1 MNFHD
6 QPDQGPQGASSSWS
20 SDDASAWFQGKGWS
34 EGLSEHQAA
43 LQQDLSCLVD
53 GELDE
58 ASAAHAMMLL
68 EESREA
74 QSFFEDVRKFARFH
88 RDLSDPERLEAR
100 VAMLGAVEMARAA
113 EDIDLAHR
121 LATIFYQLGKA
132 YSLAAFE
139 PDRFRE
145 RVFEA
150 TVPVEE
156 TRNRGRGFVDGV
168 VSSGRGTVAD
178 GTVADGTAADGA
190 ETAGRGID
198 WQHARHMLNGRLERI
213 ADPAE
218 KGRRLLSQAIEIDPS
233 HEEARIYLAY
243 VYGREG
249 HTLRAANLFR
259 EVFDTAISEVSRGH
273 AAIQLGRLYYGEEDY
288 RTAAVFFRWLSIAG
302 LTRSDS
308 RFGPALFNLGCAEVA
323 RGREDAALAAFRR
336 LLDEHLAGGGIAADV
351 ASLFLENDD
360 FRTLIESRAGL
371 TVRLMESLP
380 ELFEPGPGTGDSP
393 NPSTVH

>member
-1 MNFHD
+1 MTFHD
-6 QPDQGPQGASSSWS
+6 HPDHKPLGAGSPSWGS
-20 SDDASAWFQGKGWS
+20 PSWGSGDASAWFKGIGWN
-34 EGLSEHQAA
+34 EGLSDQQAA

-58 ASAAHAMMLL
+58 TSAAHAIVLL
-68 EESREA
+68 EESEDA
-74 QSFFEDVRKFARFH
+74 KAFFEDVRKFARFH

-100 VAMLGAVEMARAA
+100 VAMLGAGEMARAA

-139 PDRFRE
+139 PCQFRE

-150 TVPVEE
+150 AVPVEE

-168 VSSGRGTVAD
+168 VSAGRGGADGAAVSSGRGV
-178 GTVADGTAADGA
+178 
-190 ETAGRGID
+190 D
-198 WQHARHMLNGRLERI
+198 WRHARHMLNGRLERI
-213 ADPAE
+213 SDPAE
-218 KGRRLLSQAIEIDPS
+218 KGRRLLAQAIEIDPS

-288 RTAAVFFRWLSIAG
+288 RTAAVYFRWISISG

-308 RFGPALFNLGCAEVA
+308 RFALAHFNLGCAEVA
-323 RGREDAALAAFRR
+323 RGRDDTALAAFRR
-336 LLDEHLAGGGIAADV
+336 LLDDHLATGGVPADI

-360 FRTLIESRAGL
+360 FRALLESRAGL
-371 TVRLMESLP
+371 TQRLMESLP
-380 ELFEPGPGTGDSP
+380 ELFEPEAGTGDPEGS
-393 NPSTVH
+393 SQTH

>member
-1 MNFHD
+1 MTFHD
-6 QPDQGPQGASSSWS
+6 QPDQGPQGASSWS
-20 SDDASAWFQGKGWS
+20 SDDATAWFEGKGWS
-34 EGLSEHQAA
+34 EGLSENQAA

-100 VAMLGAVEMARAA
+100 VAMLGAVEMTRAA

-132 YSLAAFE
+132 YSLSAFE

-168 VSSGRGTVAD
+168 VSSGRGSAD
-178 GTVADGTAADGA
+178 EGAA
-190 ETAGRGID
+190 TAGRGID
-198 WQHARHMLNGRLERI
+198 WRHARHMLNGRLERI

-218 KGRRLLSQAIEIDPS
+218 KGRRLLGQAIEVDPS

-308 RFGPALFNLGCAEVA
+308 RFAPALFNLGCAEVA
-323 RGREDAALAAFRR
+323 RGRDDAALFAFRR
-336 LLDEHLAGGGIAADV
+336 LLEDHLAGGGVAADI
-351 ASLFLENDD
+351 ASLFLENED
-360 FRTLIESRAGL
+360 FRELIESREGL
-371 TVRLMESLP
+371 TGRLMESLP
-380 ELFEPGPGTGDSP
+380 ELFEPGAGTGDSP
-393 NPSTVH
+393 KPSTHH

>member
-1 MNFHD
+1 MTFHD
-6 QPDQGPQGASSSWS
+6 QPDQGPQAASSSWS
-20 SDDASAWFQGKGWS
+20 SDDATAWFQGKGWS

-168 VSSGRGTVAD
+168 VSSGRG
-178 GTVADGTAADGA
+178 AADDGA
-190 ETAGRGID
+190 VTAGRGID

-249 HTLRAANLFR
+249 HTLRAAKLFR

-323 RGREDAALAAFRR
+323 RGRDDAALAAFRR
-336 LLDEHLAGGGIAADV
+336 LLDEHLAGGGSAADV
-351 ASLFLENDD
+351 ASLFLENED

-371 TVRLMESLP
+371 TARLMESLP

-393 NPSTVH
+393 HPSTDH

>member
-1 MNFHD
+1 MTFHD
-6 QPDQGPQGASSSWS
+6 HPDHKPSGADSTSWS
-20 SDDASAWFQGKGWS
+20 TGDASAWFKGMGWS
-34 EGLSEHQAA
+34 EGLSDQQAA

-58 ASAAHAMMLL
+58 TSAAHAMVLL
-68 EESREA
+68 EESEDA
-74 QSFFEDVRKFARFH
+74 QAFFEDVRKFARFH

-100 VAMLGAVEMARAA
+100 VAMLGAAEMARAA

-139 PDRFRE
+139 PGQFRE

-150 TVPVEE
+150 AVPVEE

-168 VSSGRGTVAD
+168 VSAGRAGAD
-178 GTVADGTAADGA
+178 SHTAP
-190 ETAGRGID
+190 AGRGID
-198 WQHARHMLNGRLERI
+198 WRNARHMLNGRLERI

-218 KGRRLLSQAIEIDPS
+218 KGRKLLAQAIEIDPS

-243 VYGREG
+243 VFGREG

-288 RTAAVFFRWLSIAG
+288 RTASIFFRWLSISG

-308 RFGPALFNLGCAEVA
+308 RFALAHFNLGCAEVA
-323 RGREDAALAAFRR
+323 RGRDDAALAAFRR
-336 LLDEHLAGGGIAADV
+336 LLDDHLASGGQAADI

-360 FRTLIESRAGL
+360 FRTLLESRAGL
-371 TVRLMESLP
+371 TRRLMESLP
-380 ELFEPGPGTGDSP
+380 ELFEPQVGTGDAEGSSP
-393 NPSTVH
+393 SY

>member
-1 MNFHD
+1 MTFHD
-6 QPDQGPQGASSSWS
+6 HPDHKPLGAGSPSWGS
-20 SDDASAWFQGKGWS
+20 GDASAWFKGIGWN
-34 EGLSEHQAA
+34 EGLSDQQAA

-58 ASAAHAMMLL
+58 TSAAHAMVLL
-68 EESREA
+68 EESEDA
-74 QSFFEDVRKFARFH
+74 KAFFEDVRKFARFH

-100 VAMLGAVEMARAA
+100 VAMLGATELVRMA

-139 PDRFRE
+139 PGRFRE

-150 TVPVEE
+150 AVPIEE

-168 VSSGRGTVAD
+168 VSSGRAS
-178 GTVADGTAADGA
+178 AAGDD
-190 ETAGRGID
+190 ELSGRGVD
-198 WQHARHMLNGRLERI
+198 WRHARHMLNGRLERI

-218 KGRRLLSQAIEIDPS
+218 KGSRLLAQAIEIDPS

-288 RTAAVFFRWLSIAG
+288 RTAAVYFRWLSISG
-302 LTRSDS
+302 VNRRDP
-308 RFGPALFNLGCAEVA
+308 RFALGHFNLGCAEAA
-323 RGREDAALAAFRR
+323 RGRDDAALAAFRR
-336 LLDEHLAGGGIAADV
+336 LLDDHLSAGGDTADI

-360 FRTLIESRAGL
+360 FRTLLESRAGL
-371 TVRLMESLP
+371 TQRLMESLP
-380 ELFEPGPGTGDSP
+380 ELFETEAEGGETTDLSP
-393 NPSTVH
+393 PQ

>member
-1 MNFHD
+1 MTFHD
-6 QPDQGPQGASSSWS
+6 HPDQEPSGADSPSWS
-20 SDDASAWFQGKGWS
+20 PDDASAWFEGMGWS
-34 EGLSEHQAA
+34 EGLSDQQAA

-58 ASAAHAMMLL
+58 TSAAHAMVLL
-68 EESREA
+68 EESEDA
-74 QSFFEDVRKFARFH
+74 KMFFEDVRKFARFH

-100 VAMLGAVEMARAA
+100 VAMLGAAEMARAA

-139 PDRFRE
+139 PCQFRE

-150 TVPVEE
+150 AVPVEE

-168 VSSGRGTVAD
+168 VSAGRGGAGGDAVSSGRGV
-178 GTVADGTAADGA
+178 
-190 ETAGRGID
+190 D
-198 WQHARHMLNGRLERI
+198 WRHARHMLNGRLERI

-218 KGRRLLSQAIEIDPS
+218 KGRRLLAQAIEIDPS

-273 AAIQLGRLYYGEEDY
+273 AAIQLGRLYYGEEDH
-288 RTAAVFFRWLSIAG
+288 RTAAVYFRWLSISG

-308 RFGPALFNLGCAEVA
+308 RFALAHFNLGCAEVA
-323 RGREDAALAAFRR
+323 RGRDDAALAAFRR
-336 LLDEHLAGGGIAADV
+336 LLDDHLASGGVAADI

-360 FRTLIESRAGL
+360 FRTLLESRAGL
-371 TVRLMESLP
+371 TQRLMESLP
-380 ELFEPGPGTGDSP
+380 ELFEPEAGTGGPDGS
-393 NPSTVH
+393 SKTH

>member
-1 MNFHD
+1 MTFHD
-6 QPDQGPQGASSSWS
+6 QPDQGPQAASSSWS
-20 SDDASAWFQGKGWS
+20 SDDATAWFQGKGWS

-168 VSSGRGTVAD
+168 VSSGRG
-178 GTVADGTAADGA
+178 AADDGA
-190 ETAGRGID
+190 VTAGRGID

-323 RGREDAALAAFRR
+323 RGRDDAALAAFRR
-336 LLDEHLAGGGIAADV
+336 LLDEHLAGGGSAADV
-351 ASLFLENDD
+351 ASLFLENED

-371 TVRLMESLP
+371 TARLMESLP

-393 NPSTVH
+393 HPSTDH

>member
-1 MNFHD
+1 MTFHD
-6 QPDQGPQGASSSWS
+6 QPDPSPQGASSAWS
-20 SDDASAWFQGKGWS
+20 SDDAAAWFQGKGWS

-53 GELDE
+53 GELNE

-74 QSFFEDVRKFARFH
+74 QCFFEDVRKFARFH

-168 VSSGRGTVAD
+168 VSSGRG
-178 GTVADGTAADGA
+178 AADRG
-190 ETAGRGID
+190 EVSAGRGID

-259 EVFDTAISEVSRGH
+259 EVFDTAIAEVSRGH

-308 RFGPALFNLGCAEVA
+308 RFGSALFNLGCAEIA
-323 RGREDAALAAFRR
+323 RGRDDAALAAFRR
-336 LLDEHLAGGGIAADV
+336 LLDEHLAAGGTPADI

-360 FRTLIESRAGL
+360 FRTLVESRSGL
-371 TVRLMESLP
+371 TIRLMESLP
-380 ELFEPGPGTGDSP
+380 ELFEPGLGTGDS
-393 NPSTVH
+393 NSPSKNH